1 MKNDNSSYT
10 VTPPDLFLPENG
22 ITTLIISEDT
32 KLVDD
37 IKLLFE
43 KYIMSSMVFNIQ
55 NKTTSGNL
63 SWMYNISTHCDFM
76 IIDIDTC
83 KWEDIIAALLKEQDE
98 NHQII
103 FISPRNKK
111 RDAIRLLNA
120 KSKFLIFSNVVQL
133 DTYLKIETMPGS
145 LHD

>member
-10 VTPPDLFLPENG
+10 VTPPDLFLHENG

-32 KLVDD
+32 KLGDD

-76 IIDIDTC
+76 IVDIDTC

-98 NHQII
+98 NHQVI

-120 KSKFLIFSNVVQL
+120 KSKFLIFSSIVQL